1 MIISRNLDAMNL
13 NRIVNSN
20 ISAHAKSSEKVSSG
34 YKINLAAGNP
44 VGLAMSETMRRQ
56 IRGLMQG
63 TNNAK
68 DGVAFLQIAD
78 GAMSEIHDMLQRM
91 NELSLKSADGLCTIS
106 DRAALNAEFD
116 QLRTEIDRINSNT
129 SFNEQPVFEEHE
141 PSYYQICGNRQWNDN
156 QLHTITESTN
166 ELNIHLPDG
175 YVPKDYTITVP
186 AGTYTT
192 QELIDEIDDA
202 LHKMSPANPG
212 FVFEYTSNGYCN
224 LNFENADG
232 KPTMIDFIDGSLAYL
247 IYDFKTGVSS
257 ATLLGTTGFGPGET
271 LPISRG
277 NNDVLGFYAESEGVS
292 QYIEIT
298 LEPKAYTYD
307 DMFNA
312 LKSKLN
318 EAAKKDDTSLA
329 ADIKVETYEAN
340 GKKFIQLTSEEDVSI
355 TGLKGNMFRYE
366 VSGNSYH
373 SVFYD
378 NTIYGECT
386 KTAASI
392 TGNPYDD
399 KYPIIITNNNN
410 SLKFRVNGSQDITI
424 NFDSGSYSVSKI
436 VSDINEKLKDLGVDG
451 EVVASGSTSLTLTS
465 KLTGP
470 ESSLD
475 FQSFFNTE
483 NPDIYKNTYDTLFC
497 FTSGEATVKPGQP
510 LSLTGAAALN
520 GKISLS
526 DKPLIFYVDDDKYEF
541 TNIKDDYDDLK
552 TLLEKL
558 NAIADDKGIND
569 KIKFVSYNGCLQI
582 ISISSDV
589 SSITIDEADKNDTYQ
604 KLFTEERTNSVE
616 GSVSSQG
623 GGAYSNSP
631 QGNLGITNEPA
642 LATASYCKQN
652 INIDSTNNIIT
663 ISLTH
668 NSQNIEN
675 IEIHLNNGSYSLGQ
689 LAAEIKKHSAIQ
701 ANNIQVSCSGDNIT
715 FIYAKPVNTIITDGD
730 RWSIAASGSAWDA
743 ILRKETK
750 TEPVEHETTPEN
762 KATLTSFSGIP
773 DNIIIDSNNNT
784 LNLELDMYGT
794 KISGKIIIPENILDD
809 ADTTNDSYTRQ
820 TLLDA
825 LKEQISQC
833 NELKDIGITVSYD
846 SSNRLVFTAP
856 GGTLQEGCA
865 TGNFYSEVMCRAEGA
880 KKEPSNGSSELAPIP
895 RIIGRADL
903 TKESIEII
911 KGTNDQLTFDFT
923 YPGSKEPLVMTIT
936 LPAGEYKDGIALF
949 GDKDQPNQNLIND
962 IERQIAEYDKNDPYY
977 EEIQKLFGKDGCFDL
992 NFSIGAP
999 EGENNTNAANSVDAS
1014 ALQIYATLRDG
1025 ADVSELSAGQYILDG
1040 VRGSA
1045 APFVFYKTTSL
1056 PTASYI
1062 IGTKNVMNGVTIET
1076 GKNVLTL
1083 SVNDVPYRYT
1093 FPEDTYYTADELIDW
1108 LNDKFENG
1116 DDSGNPAPLEAS
1128 LENGAV
1134 KISHKLLGANK
1145 ITNVG
1150 GSARSTIFFEED
1162 GRDSRDPLVLQV
1174 GAEQR
1179 STIELPRISVSSCSL
1194 GINSLT
1200 LSQMKY
1206 ADKAIERIKEAIHK
1220 LNAKRSTYGAMQ
1232 NRLEHTIN
1240 NNENV
1245 TEKVQETESGIRDTD
1260 IATEMIRYSNLSV
1273 LLQAGQNMIAQS
1285 NQRIEKLL
1293 TILQ

>member
-20 ISAHAKSSEKVSSG
+20 INAHAKSTEKVSSG

-68 DGVAFLQIAD
+68 DGVAFVQIAD
-78 GAMSEIHDMLQRM
+78 GAMSEVHDMLQRM
-91 NELSLKSADGLCTIS
+91 NELSLKSADGLCTAS

-129 SFNEQPVFEEHE
+129 SFNTMQVFEEHE

-156 QLHTITESTN
+156 QLHTITESAN

-202 LHKMSPANPG
+202 LNKMSPPNPG
-212 FVFEYTSNGYCN
+212 FIFEYTSNGYCN
-224 LNFENADG
+224 LNFESADG
-232 KPTMIDFIDGSLAYL
+232 KPTKIDFIDGALSYL
-247 IYDFKTGVSS
+247 IYDFDAGISS

-271 LPISRG
+271 LRISTG
-277 NNDVLGFYAESEGVS
+277 NNDVLGFYVESNGVS

-312 LKSKLN
+312 IKSKLN
-318 EAAKKDDTSLA
+318 DAAENDATSLA
-329 ADIKVETYEAN
+329 ASIKVETYEAN
-340 GKKFIQLTSEEDVSI
+340 GKKFIQLTSADDVGI

-366 VSGNSYH
+366 VSGTIYN

-378 NTIYGECT
+378 NAIYGECT

-399 KYPIIITNNNN
+399 KYPIIISSDNNV
-410 SLKFRVNGSQDITI
+410 LKFSANGSAIPTTITFSPGSYTVSNIVSTI
-424 NFDSGSYSVSKI
+424 N
-436 VSDINEKLKDLGVDG
+436 NQLKDLGVDG

-465 KLTGP
+465 KLTGT

-475 FQSFFNTE
+475 FQSFFNT
-483 NPDIYKNTYDTLFC
+483 NVHNYNIYKNTYDTLFC
-497 FTSGEATVKPGQP
+497 TTSGESKIVTGQP
-510 LSLTGAAALN
+510 ASITGAASLTGDFSLPDDSLTLYIN
-520 GKISLS
+520 GESYTLTGIGGYCDSL
-526 DKPLIFYVDDDKYEF
+526 E
-541 TNIKDDYDDLK
+541 
-552 TLLEKL
+552 TLLGKL
-558 NAIADDKGIND
+558 KDAAKDKGIDD
-569 KIKFVSYNGCLQI
+569 KINFVSYNNHLQI

-589 SSITIDEADKNDTYQ
+589 SSITIDEADKNDTY
-604 KLFTEERTNSVE
+604 KILFTEERTVTTK
-616 GSVSSQG
+616 GLGTPQA
-623 GGAYSNSP
+623 GGAYASSD
-631 QGNLGITNEPA
+631 QGDLEITTNPA
-642 LATASYCKQN
+642 SITASGCNGN
-652 INIDSTNNIIT
+652 INIDSSNNTIT

-668 NSQNIEN
+668 NSQNVEK
-675 IEIHLNNGSYSLGQ
+675 IEIYLKSGSYTPKQ
-689 LAAEIKKHSAIQ
+689 LVAEINKNSAIQ
-701 ANNIQVSCSGDNIT
+701 SNNVQVSCSGNNIT
-715 FIYAKPVNTIITDGD
+715 FTYNKPAGTVSEGD
-730 RWSIAASGSAWDA
+730 RWTITTDGSAWNA
-743 ILRKETK
+743 IFRTETK
-750 TEPVEHETTPEN
+750 TFGHETTSET
-762 KATLTSFSGIP
+762 KATLTSFFGIS

-784 LNLELDMYGT
+784 LNLELNMYGT
-794 KISGKIIIPENILDD
+794 KISAEIVIPVISG
-809 ADTTNDSYTRQ
+809 AYTRQ
-820 TLLDA
+820 TLLEA

-833 NELKDIGITVSYD
+833 DALKDIGITVSYD
-846 SSNRLVFTAP
+846 SSNRLVLTAP
-856 GGTLQEGCA
+856 GGTLYEGCA
-865 TGNFYSEVMCRAEGA
+865 SGNFYTEVMCRAKGEN
-880 KKEPSNGSSELAPIP
+880 KEPSKGGANYNPSA

-903 TKESIEII
+903 TTESIEII

-923 YPGSKEPLVMTIT
+923 YPGSTEPIVITIT
-936 LPAGEYKDGIALF
+936 LPAGEYKNGLALF
-949 GDKDQPNQNLIND
+949 GDNGNQNLSDEIQ
-962 IERQIAEYDKNDPYY
+962 RQINEYDQNDPYRD
-977 EEIQKLFGKDGCFDL
+977 EIQRLFGENGIFDL
-992 NFSIGAP
+992 NFTIG
-999 EGENNTNAANSVDAS
+999 GFNTTAANNVDSS
-1014 ALQIYATLRDG
+1014 ALQISATLRNG
-1025 ADVSELSAGQYILDG
+1025 ANVSELSPGQYIIDG

-1056 PTASYI
+1056 PTAAYI
-1062 IGTKNVMNGVTIET
+1062 IGTKNVMDGVTIET

-1083 SVNDVPYRYT
+1083 SVNDVTYQYT
-1093 FPEDTYYTADELIDW
+1093 FPEDTFYTADELIDK
-1108 LNDKFENG
+1108 LNDMFENS
-1116 DDSGNPAPLEAS
+1116 DDYGNSAPLEAS

-1150 GSARSTIFFEED
+1150 GSARSTIFFEEE

-1179 STIELPRISVSSCSL
+1179 STIELPRISVNSCSL

-1200 LSQMKY
+1200 LSQIKY

-1220 LNAKRSTYGAMQ
+1220 LNSKRSTYGAMQ

-1240 NNENV
+1240 NNENI
-1245 TEKVQETESGIRDTD
+1245 TENVQDTESEIRDTD
-1260 IATEMIRYSNLSV
+1260 IAAEMIRYSSLSV
-1273 LLQAGQNMIAQS
+1273 LLKAGQTMIAQS